1 MSSLGPLKDGG
12 NVAIIGGAPAGAG
25 CALALLRMA
34 SDMGRRIHVTIIER
48 KEFAGELDHNQCLGV
63 LSPPLPSLL
72 KHDLNLPFPSHLSR
86 GEIHEYIVHGE
97 KEKLSLDADDYP
109 SVALRRVQFD
119 EYMLNAARER
129 GAKILRARA
138 VDLEFQ
144 DQGVVIETDHTP
156 VEADVVVGA
165 FGLEESSAT
174 MFEVNSRYRKPKALE
189 SVVTKYHPGDKVMDD
204 FGLRIHAFL
213 PTQLRIEFG
222 AITPKG
228 NHLSIIIAGQSVD
241 ADLMKAFLRHPNS
254 HKELANLELAG
265 RIDSNDLDFY
275 TGRFPRSIARD
286 YYGDRYVMAGDA
298 AGLVRAFKGKGVT
311 AAVQT
316 GIRAANVILKKG
328 ISKQAFHTYY
338 RKENIETIRDL
349 PYSRLMRLVT
359 IGLER
364 SRMIDP
370 ILRAA
375 KTEPR
380 LQEALYDAVSG
391 RATSRHV
398 WANGLSARSLTS
410 IARSLLGRSK
420 RKSC

>member
-1 MSSLGPLKDGG
+1 
-12 NVAIIGGAPAGAG
+12 
-25 CALALLRMA
+25 
-34 SDMGRRIHVTIIER
+34 MGRYVDVTIIER
-48 KEFAGELDHNQCLGV
+48 KEFTSELDHNQCLGV

-72 KHDLNLPFPSHLSR
+72 EHDLDLPFPSHLSR
-86 GEIHEYIVHGE
+86 GEIREYIVHGE
-97 KEKLSLDADDYP
+97 KEQLSLYGEDYP

-119 EYMLNAARER
+119 GYMLDAARHR

-138 VDLEFQ
+138 VDLDIQ
-144 DQGVVIETDHTP
+144 DQGVVIHTDLSP

-174 MFEVNSRYRKPKALE
+174 MFESKSRYRRPKALE
-189 SVVTKYHPGDKVMDD
+189 TVVTKYHPGDEAMDE

-213 PTQLRIEFG
+213 PAQSRIEFG

-228 NHLSIIIAGQSVD
+228 NHLSLTIAGKSVD
-241 ADLMKAFLRHPNS
+241 QDLMKAFLHHPNS
-254 HKELANLELAG
+254 RKELVNLELAG
-265 RIDSNDLDFY
+265 RFDSRDLDFY
-275 TGRFPRSIARD
+275 TGRFPCSIARG

-311 AAVQT
+311 SAVQT
-316 GIRAANVILKKG
+316 GLRAANVILTKG

-338 RKENIETIRDL
+338 RQENSETIRDL
-349 PYSRLMRLVT
+349 PYGRMMRQVA
-359 IGLER
+359 IGLAR
-364 SRMIDP
+364 LRLIDP

-375 KTEPR
+375 KDEPR

-398 WANGLSARSLTS
+398 LANSISPRSLTS
-410 IARSLLGRSK
+410 IAQSLLT
-420 RKSC
+420 